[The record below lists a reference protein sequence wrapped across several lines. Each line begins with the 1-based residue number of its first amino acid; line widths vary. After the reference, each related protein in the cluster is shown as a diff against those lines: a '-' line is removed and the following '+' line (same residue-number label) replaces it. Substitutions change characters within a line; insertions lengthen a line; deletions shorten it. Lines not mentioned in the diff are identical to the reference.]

1 MQRLPIYEQTRRTVP
16 CSMLCDNPPTPAD
29 ELEALDVDVELDH
42 LPVYFGRPNEMPSVI
57 LAIVSMVGLVGMLAF
72 IAYAS
77 VVSA

>member
-1 MQRLPIYEQTRRTVP
+1 MNLPIYEQTRKTVP
-16 CSMLCDNPPTPAD
+16 CALLCDNTPVPAD

-57 LAIVSMVGLVGMLAF
+57 LAIVSMIGLVAMLGF
-72 IAYAS
+72 IAYAW

>member
-1 MQRLPIYEQTRRTVP
+1 MQHLPIYEQTRRTVP
-16 CSMLCDNPPTPAD
+16 CALLCDNTPTPAD

-42 LPVYFGRPNEMPSVI
+42 LPVHFGRPNEMPSVI

-72 IAYAS
+72 IMYAS

>member
-1 MQRLPIYEQTRRTVP
+1 MQHLPIYEQVRRTVP
-16 CSMLCDNPPTPAD
+16 CSMLCDNTPAD

-72 IAYAS
+72 IMYAWA
-77 VVSA
+77 VSA

>member
-1 MQRLPIYEQTRRTVP
+1 MMQHLPIYEQTRQSVP
-16 CSMLCDNPPTPAD
+16 CVLLCDNTPAD

-42 LPVYFGRPNEMPSVI
+42 LPVYFGRPNELPSVI

-72 IAYAS
+72 IMYAS

>member
-1 MQRLPIYEQTRRTVP
+1 MNLPIYEQTRKTVP
-16 CSMLCDNPPTPAD
+16 CALLYDNTPVPAD

-42 LPVYFGRPNEMPSVI
+42 LPIIATRPDEMASVWWSI
-57 LAIVSMVGLVGMLAF
+57 LAMIGLVAMLAF

>member
-1 MQRLPIYEQTRRTVP
+1 MQHLPIYEQVRRTVP
-16 CSMLCDNPPTPAD
+16 CVLLCDNTPAD
-29 ELEALDVDVELDH
+29 ELEALDVDVEVDH

-57 LAIVSMVGLVGMLAF
+57 LAIVSMLGLIAMLAF

>member
-1 MQRLPIYEQTRRTVP
+1 MNLPIYEQVRRTVP
-16 CSMLCDNPPTPAD
+16 CALLCDNTPASAD
-29 ELEALDVDVELDH
+29 ETDRLETDVELDH

-72 IAYAS
+72 IMYAS